1 MNWQWVSA
9 NKGLVIAI
17 AVIVVGGVALISG
30 VITLEDF
37 KELLGRT
44 QIEGN

>member
-1 MNWQWVSA
+1 MNWLEGNRKLLLMVVLS
-9 NKGLVIAI
+9 
-17 AVIVVGGVALISG
+17 VVGGIALISG

-44 QIEGN
+44 QIEEN